1 VRVTGVLHAAQTLR
15 VVQFSESALE
25 TIFAS

>member
-1 VRVTGVLHAAQTLR
+1 MRVTGAPHAAQTLP